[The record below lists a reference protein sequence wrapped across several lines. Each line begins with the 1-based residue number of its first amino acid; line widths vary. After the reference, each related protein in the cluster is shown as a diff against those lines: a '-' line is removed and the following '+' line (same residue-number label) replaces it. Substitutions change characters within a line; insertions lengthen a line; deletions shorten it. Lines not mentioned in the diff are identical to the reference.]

1 MQKETVRECVSSDR
15 AILPLLFIHYVP
27 EIVIVFALGSYSYI
41 QIDDNELILIWDRE
55 LHKTL
60 LLTGDFQPTFTDV
73 LDLNK

>member
-41 QIDDNELILIWDRE
+41 QIDDNELILI
-55 LHKTL
+55 
-60 LLTGDFQPTFTDV
+60 
-73 LDLNK
+73 